1 MSQLLSLSF
10 VRNKNLQVVWRPK
23 VLKDHC
29 LVENLQNLQDISVRW
44 AVPPDSREEGEKRKV
59 EQQRRGRKRNEVKVR
74 ERKMREA
81 CTLLFNI

>member
-23 VLKDHC
+23 VLNDHC

-44 AVPPDSREEGEKRKV
+44 AVPPDSREEGGKRKV

-74 ERKMREA
+74 EREA

>member
-44 AVPPDSREEGEKRKV
+44 AVPPDSREEGGEKKSRTAKTGKKK
-59 EQQRRGRKRNEVKVR
+59 E
-74 ERKMREA
+74 
-81 CTLLFNI
+81 